1 MTFTERERFIY
12 HSATLMTM
20 NILAKDYDLHSIN
33 VHKMIQLIRNY
44 RCRKLSDKHVFS
56 IYDDIEEE
64 VMAANEVYTLGDH
77 EVFSH

>member
-1 MTFTERERFIY
+1 
-12 HSATLMTM
+12 
-20 NILAKDYDLHSIN
+20 
-33 VHKMIQLIRNY
+33 MIQLIRNN